1 VTRLGSDSRIRLASA
16 IRSVVAKDPVARL
29 GSESRIRPAGA
40 LQALAFVA
48 VLAVL
53 PLITGQHWQVNLLVF
68 TVMYAGLACAW
79 NILGG
84 YAGYPALGHA
94 AFFGVGAYAMAI
106 SASHLGVGGGYRPFV
121 LIVPI
126 AVGTALAVVPIAR
139 LLLRTRAAA
148 FAVLT
153 ITLLFMV
160 QTLAYNVRS
169 LTGGSTGLIVPIA
182 PFAAATF
189 ERPFYYAMAILL
201 ALTVAVCW
209 AVRTSKLGLALNA
222 VRDDEDRAR
231 GLGVQTELVKM
242 IAFAVSA
249 GLTAAFGA
257 VWAYYIAFLYPGF
270 AFDPLLA
277 LGAILMAFL
286 GGRRTLWGPVVGA
299 ALIVPAQQYF
309 AYRFGASHLYLIA
322 YAALFLLV
330 IYLLPEGIVPSLT
343 RRLHRLRPAPPAS
356 ASHDQVAM
364 DSIFSAGDL
373 G

>member
-1 VTRLGSDSRIRLASA
+1 VTRLSPD
-16 IRSVVAKDPVARL
+16 
-29 GSESRIRPAGA
+29 SRIRPAGA
-40 LQALAFVA
+40 SKAAGFVA
-48 VLAVL
+48 ALAVL
-53 PLITGQHWQVNLLVF
+53 PLIIGQHWQVNLLVF

-79 NILGG
+79 NLLGG
-84 YAGYPALGHA
+84 YAGYPALGHG

-106 SASHLGVGGGYRPFV
+106 GTTHLGVGGGDRPFL
-121 LIVPI
+121 LIAPI
-126 AVGTALAVVPIAR
+126 AVGTALAAVPLAR

-153 ITLLFMV
+153 ITVMFMA
-160 QTLAYNVRS
+160 QTLAYNIRG
-169 LTGGSTGLIVPIA
+169 LTGGSQGIAVPVA

-189 ERPFYYAMAILL
+189 ERPFYYAMATLL
-201 ALTVAVCW
+201 AVTVAVCW

-231 GLGVQTELVKM
+231 GLGVPTELVKM
-242 IAFAVSA
+242 VAFAVSA

-257 VWAYYIAFLYPGF
+257 VWAYYISFVFPGF

-299 ALIVPAQQYF
+299 ALIGPAQQYF

-330 IYLLPEGIVPSLT
+330 IYLLPDGIVPSLA
-343 RRLHRLRPAPPAS
+343 RRLGRLRPTSPSGAT
-356 ASHDQVAM
+356 HDQVAM
-364 DSIFSAGDL
+364 DSMLSAGDL

>member
-1 VTRLGSDSRIRLASA
+1 VTRLGSVR
-16 IRSVVAKDPVARL
+16 RL
-29 GSESRIRPAGA
+29 GSGKQPGSQSRIRPAGA
-40 LQALAFVA
+40 KQALAFVA

-53 PLITGQHWQVNLLVF
+53 PFIIGQHWQVNLLVF
-68 TVMYAGLACAW
+68 TLMYAGLACAW
-79 NILGG
+79 NLLGG
-84 YAGYPALGHA
+84 YAGYPALGHG

-106 SASHLGVGGGYRPFV
+106 GTNHLGVGNGYRPFL

-126 AVGTALAVVPIAR
+126 AVGTAVAVLPIAR

-148 FAVLT
+148 FAVLS
-153 ITLLFMV
+153 ITLMFMV
-160 QTLAYNVRS
+160 QTLAYNIRG
-169 LTGGSTGLIVPIA
+169 LTGGSTGLLVPIA
-182 PFAAATF
+182 PFPAATF
-189 ERPFYYAMAILL
+189 ERPFYYAMAVLL

-209 AVRTSKLGLALNA
+209 VVRSSKLGLALNA

-231 GLGVQTELVKM
+231 GLGVQTELVKLV
-242 IAFAVSA
+242 AFAVSA

-257 VWAYYIAFLYPGF
+257 VWAYYITFLYPGF
-270 AFDPLLA
+270 AIDPLLA

-286 GGRRTLWGPVVGA
+286 GGRRTLWGPVAGA

-364 DSIFSAGDL
+364 DSIFSVGDL